1 MDIKYIFILI
11 QFVIIVMLL
20 SVNDA
25 NLALNE
31 KLSVE
36 LHEHHEHHCNTD
48 GWEVPKEQTW
58 TIEDLINPH
67 PLDYDWWY

>member
-20 SVNDA
+20 GINDS
-25 NLALNE
+25 NLTLNE
-31 KLSVE
+31 ELYLQ

-48 GWEVPKEQTW
+48 GWEVPKEEEW
-58 TIEDLINPH
+58 TIEDLASPH
-67 PLDYDWWY
+67 PLDYEWWY